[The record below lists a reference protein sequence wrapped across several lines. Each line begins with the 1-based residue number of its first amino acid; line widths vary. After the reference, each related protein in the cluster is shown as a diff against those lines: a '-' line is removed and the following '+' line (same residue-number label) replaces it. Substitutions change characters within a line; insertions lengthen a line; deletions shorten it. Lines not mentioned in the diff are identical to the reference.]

1 MRVGIVA
8 GNIDNRVT
16 GIDNYSYNLIKNL
29 FPLMAT
35 QDIEIIV
42 IHPEDKILQEI
53 MDSMKYNGKS
63 FQYVVKIPKL
73 PFDPQKRL
81 SKFVRKL
88 FIIPTHSKKLRLD
101 LVHDV
106 YLGLFF
112 FYPQKTKKIITIYDL
127 VPIKFPQT
135 HRGDTILAHKYALMR
150 SLRYADKII
159 SISYSTKKDAVKY
172 FKISEEKIRV
182 IHLGV
187 DEDYKLLPENEIKK
201 IKQKY
206 NLNYPFILY
215 VGTLEPRKNIP
226 TLLKALYKLKK
237 QGLPHKLVIT
247 GKKGWKYKNIFELI
261 SKLNLQRDVIFTG
274 YVPREDLP
282 ALYNAAD
289 LFVYPS
295 LYEGFGLPPLE
306 AMACGTPVITSNT
319 SSLPEVVGNA
329 GIMVDPYDVNGLA
342 KAIYEVLTNDRLRE
356 ELRKRG
362 LERAKMFSWKKTA
375 EETLKVYEE
384 VYDSS

>member
-135 HRGDTILAHKYALMR
+135 HRGDTILAHKY
-150 SLRYADKII
+150 
-159 SISYSTKKDAVKY
+159 
-172 FKISEEKIRV
+172 
-182 IHLGV
+182 
-187 DEDYKLLPENEIKK
+187 
-201 IKQKY
+201 
-206 NLNYPFILY
+206 
-215 VGTLEPRKNIP
+215 
-226 TLLKALYKLKK
+226 
-237 QGLPHKLVIT
+237 
-247 GKKGWKYKNIFELI
+247 
-261 SKLNLQRDVIFTG
+261 
-274 YVPREDLP
+274 
-282 ALYNAAD
+282 
-289 LFVYPS
+289 
-295 LYEGFGLPPLE
+295 
-306 AMACGTPVITSNT
+306 
-319 SSLPEVVGNA
+319 
-329 GIMVDPYDVNGLA
+329 
-342 KAIYEVLTNDRLRE
+342 
-356 ELRKRG
+356 
-362 LERAKMFSWKKTA
+362 
-375 EETLKVYEE
+375 
-384 VYDSS
+384 